1 MSWNNSIGYNLVN
14 PIPKILEK
22 FSMRPEDRAGDQ
34 NLLPFPKNKTMLELI
49 KISK

>member
-1 MSWNNSIGYNLVN
+1 MSYNLVN

-22 FSMRPEDRAGDQ
+22 FSTRSEEKAGDQ
-34 NLLPFPKNKTMLELI
+34 NLLPFPKSKPIQELI